1 MYAASST
8 LQELTNL
15 SLNEWIDVLDIA
27 WKGVH
32 RKDFDIFV
40 EHAQNGTVFLSLNK
54 SMRDMVSGTQPNMFC
69 TKMSSSIRW
78 ALHKGIEVALDE
90 FQLIFIVIGHT
101 CMVMV
106 DKIGSAVIVEGT
118 ADLGVGIAE

>member
-8 LQELTNL
+8 LQELTNP
-15 SLNEWIDVLDIA
+15 SLKEWIDVLDIA

-32 RKDFDIFV
+32 WKDFDVFV
-40 EHAQNGTVFLSLNK
+40 EHAQNGTVFLPLNK
-54 SMRDMVSGTQPNMFC
+54 SMRDVVSGTQPNMFC
-69 TKMSSSIRW
+69 TKMSGSIRW

-90 FQLIFIVIGHT
+90 FRLIVIVIGHT

-106 DKIGSAVIVEGT
+106 DKIGSAVIVEGA
-118 ADLGVGIAE
+118 ADLGVDIAE